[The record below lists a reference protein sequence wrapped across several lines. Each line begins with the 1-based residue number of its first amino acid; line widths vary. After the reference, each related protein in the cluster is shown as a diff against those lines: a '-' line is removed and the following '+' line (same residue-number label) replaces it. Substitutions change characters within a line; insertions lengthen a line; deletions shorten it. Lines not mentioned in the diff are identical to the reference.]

1 MEGNN
6 LLLSILM
13 FILGLIIGIGA
24 IILIKYLK
32 EKKDKKVADSII
44 IAAKN
49 EAEKLQKKAEEAA
62 KEKAEQIKER
72 QKKKKKK
79 DAENKQKEASII

>member
-13 FILGLIIGIGA
+13 FILGLIIGIGT

-32 EKKDKKVADSII
+32 EKKDKKEADSII
-44 IAAKN
+44 FVAKN
-49 EAEKLQKKAEEAA
+49 
-62 KEKAEQIKER
+62 
-72 QKKKKKK
+72 
-79 DAENKQKEASII
+79 

>member
-49 EAEKLQKKAEEAA
+49 EAEKLLHIYKKFMWSV
-62 KEKAEQIKER
+62 EKRNESEW
-72 QKKKKKK
+72 
-79 DAENKQKEASII
+79 N